1 MSDDELPALRERL
14 LQWLLADALPTWWE
28 IGADRAAGGFHEA
41 IDLSGRPVLGERR
54 ARVQARQIFSY
65 AVGGGLGWPGP
76 WQRAVAHGLDYYLGR
91 YRRADGLFWNA
102 LSSDGRPVE
111 KAPHLYEQAFALLAL
126 ATAAGAAG
134 TNTTGTRTAG
144 ANSTGANTIGTSTTG
159 ASTTGNNTAGAST
172 AGATTDRDRALEPV
186 AVTIA
191 ERLQAERRNPA
202 GGYTGFVDDA
212 VYQSDPHMHL
222 LEAAMAWEA
231 VSADPRWRAL
241 ADEVAELGMR
251 RFVVAGGG
259 YLLEYFNA
267 DWSPAAGLAG
277 RLVWPGHQFE
287 WAGLLERWGRARGRD
302 DARRMARR
310 LYRTGAD
317 HGIDPVRGVAVFE
330 LLDDMTVHDPKA
342 RLWSQTEW
350 LKAALI
356 LANAEEDAGLRRRYR
371 GDAAAAA
378 RALLRFLDTPVP
390 GLWRDKLAGD
400 GTWVEEPAPGSSF
413 YHIVDALRV
422 LAGTP

>member
-14 LQWLLADALPTWWE
+14 LRWLLAEALPTWWE

-41 IDLSGRPVLGERR
+41 IDLAGRPVPGERR

-65 AVGGGLGWPGP
+65 AVGGALGWPGP
-76 WQRAVAHGLDYYLGR
+76 WRQAVAHGLDYYLGR

-102 LSSDGRPVE
+102 LASDGRPVE

-126 ATAAGAAG
+126 ATAAK
-134 TNTTGTRTAG
+134 
-144 ANSTGANTIGTSTTG
+144 
-159 ASTTGNNTAGAST
+159 
-172 AGATTDRDRALEPV
+172 ATDDRSLEPM
-186 AVTIA
+186 AVTVV

-202 GGYTGFVDDA
+202 GGFTGFVDDA
-212 VYQSDPHMHL
+212 LYQSDPHMHL

-251 RFVVAGGG
+251 RFVVPGGSH
-259 YLLEYFNA
+259 LLEYFNA

-317 HGIDPVRGVAVFE
+317 HGIDPVRRVAVFE

-371 GDAAAAA
+371 GDAVAAA

-422 LAGTP
+422 LAETP

>member
-1 MSDDELPALRERL
+1 MSDADLPVLRERL
-14 LQWLLADALPTWWE
+14 LQWLLADALPIWWE

-144 ANSTGANTIGTSTTG
+144 AN
-159 ASTTGNNTAGAST
+159 TTGNNTAGAST

-302 DARRMARR
+302 DTRRMARR

-330 LLDDMTVHDPKA
+330 LLDDMSVHDPKA

-356 LANAEEDAGLRRRYR
+356 LANAEEDAALRRGYR
-371 GDAAAAA
+371 SDAAAAA
-378 RALLRFLDTPVP
+378 RALLHYLETPVP

-413 YHIVDALRV
+413 YHIIDALRV
-422 LAGTP
+422 LAASPDA

>member
-1 MSDDELPALRERL
+1 MTVDDHVSDADLPDLRERL

-28 IGADRAAGGFHEA
+28 IGADRTAGGFHEA

-65 AVGGGLGWPGP
+65 AVGGGLGWSGP
-76 WQRAVAHGLDYYLGR
+76 WQHAVGHGLDYYLDR

-102 LSSDGRPVE
+102 LARDGRPVE

-126 ATAAGAAG
+126 ATA
-134 TNTTGTRTAG
+134 
-144 ANSTGANTIGTSTTG
+144 TGA
-159 ASTTGNNTAGAST
+159 TA
-172 AGATTDRDRALEPV
+172 DRALEPI
-186 AVTIA
+186 AVTIV
-191 ERLQAERRNPA
+191 ERLLAERRNPA
-202 GGYTGFVDDA
+202 GGFTGFVDDA

-222 LEAAMAWEA
+222 LEAALAWDQVA
-231 VSADPRWRAL
+231 PDPRWRAL

-251 RFVVAGGG
+251 RFVVPGGG
-259 YLLEYFNA
+259 HLLEYFNA

-317 HGIDPVRGVAVFE
+317 HGIDPVRSVAVFE
-330 LLDDMTVHDPKA
+330 LLDDMSVHDAKA

-356 LANAEEDAGLRRRYR
+356 LANAEEDAEVRRAYR
-371 GDAAAAA
+371 SDAASAA
-378 RALLRFLDTPVP
+378 RALLRYLETPVS

-400 GTWVEEPAPGSSF
+400 GTWVDEPAPGSSF
-413 YHIVDALRV
+413 YHIIDALRV
-422 LAGTP
+422 LAATP

>member
-1 MSDDELPALRERL
+1 MTVDNHVSDADLPDLRERL
-14 LQWLLADALPTWWE
+14 LRWLLADALPTWWE
-28 IGADRAAGGFHEA
+28 IGADRTGGGFHEA

-65 AVGGGLGWPGP
+65 AVGGGLGWSGP
-76 WQRAVAHGLDYYLGR
+76 WQRAVGHGLDYYLDR
-91 YRRADGLFWNA
+91 YRRDDGLFWNA
-102 LSSDGRPVE
+102 LARDGRPVE

-126 ATAAGAAG
+126 ATA
-134 TNTTGTRTAG
+134 
-144 ANSTGANTIGTSTTG
+144 TGA
-159 ASTTGNNTAGAST
+159 TA
-172 AGATTDRDRALEPV
+172 DRALEPI
-186 AVTIA
+186 AVTIV
-191 ERLQAERRNPA
+191 ERLLAERRNPA
-202 GGYTGFVDDA
+202 GGFTGFVDDA

-222 LEAAMAWEA
+222 LEAALAWDQVA
-231 VSADPRWRAL
+231 PDPRWRAL

-251 RFVVAGGG
+251 RFVVPSGGH
-259 YLLEYFNA
+259 LLEYFNA

-330 LLDDMTVHDPKA
+330 LLDDMSVHDAKA

-356 LANAEEDAGLRRRYR
+356 LANAEEDAEVRRAYR
-371 GDAAAAA
+371 SDAASAA
-378 RALLRFLDTPVP
+378 RALLRYLETPVS

-400 GTWVEEPAPGSSF
+400 GTWVDEPAPGSSF
-413 YHIVDALRV
+413 YHIIDALRV
-422 LAGTP
+422 LAATP